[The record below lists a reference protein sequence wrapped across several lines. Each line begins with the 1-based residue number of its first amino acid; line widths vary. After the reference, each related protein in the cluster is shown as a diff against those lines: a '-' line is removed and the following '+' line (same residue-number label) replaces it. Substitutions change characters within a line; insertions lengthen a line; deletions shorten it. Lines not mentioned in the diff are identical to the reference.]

1 MTLPSSTSRFPAN
14 GLLTIRI
21 QSILYNT
28 PLPNIMRALEYF
40 DNAARV
46 ACESGIARQVTV
58 AYGDCSPN
66 AAFDREELEALLR
79 QVAHLESIHY
89 TRFGENLGHGGGQ
102 NRLFESATSDLLLIA
117 NPDVLAA
124 PTLFIELVDALARAN
139 IGLVEARQLPI
150 EHPKHYDPATGE
162 TSWASMACAL
172 MPAAL
177 FRELGGFDAETFFMY
192 GDDVDFSWRVRL
204 AGFKVIHQASAAVFH
219 DKRLTNEG
227 GSVASAVERYYSA
240 EAGLLLPYKY
250 SRRDLTDNYLEAFAN
265 SGDEYQLKAAKA
277 VQLRL
282 RAGPLPTPIDPD
294 HTVAEFIDGGY
305 GPTRFAP
312 H

>member
-1 MTLPSSTSRFPAN
+1 VNRGDGFDFRTHPGDSPFLPPELHWLCSGCVARQSMTLSSPTSRFTAN
-14 GLLTIRI
+14 GFLTIRI

-28 PLPNIMRALEYF
+28 PLPKIRRALEYF

-46 ACESGIARQVTV
+46 ARERGIARQVTV

-66 AAFDREELEALLR
+66 AAFDRGELDALQR
-79 QVAHLESIHY
+79 QVAHLEAIHY

-124 PTLFIELVDALARAN
+124 PNLLIELVGALARAN
-139 IGLVEARQLPI
+139 VGLVEARQLPI
-150 EHPKHYDPATGE
+150 EHHKHYDQATGE

-177 FRELGGFDAETFFMY
+177 FRELRGFDAGTFFMY

-204 AGFKVIHQASAAVFH
+204 AGFKVVHQPSAVAFH
-219 DKRLTNEG
+219 DKRF
-227 GSVASAVERYYSA
+227 
-240 EAGLLLPYKY
+240 
-250 SRRDLTDNYLEAFAN
+250 D
-265 SGDEYQLKAAKA
+265 Q
-277 VQLRL
+277 
-282 RAGPLPTPIDPD
+282 
-294 HTVAEFIDGGY
+294 
-305 GPTRFAP
+305 
-312 H
+312 

>member
-66 AAFDREELEALLR
+66 AAFDREELEALLW

-124 PTLFIELVDALARAN
+124 PTLFI
-139 IGLVEARQLPI
+139 
-150 EHPKHYDPATGE
+150 
-162 TSWASMACAL
+162 
-172 MPAAL
+172 
-177 FRELGGFDAETFFMY
+177 
-192 GDDVDFSWRVRL
+192 
-204 AGFKVIHQASAAVFH
+204 
-219 DKRLTNEG
+219 
-227 GSVASAVERYYSA
+227 
-240 EAGLLLPYKY
+240 
-250 SRRDLTDNYLEAFAN
+250 
-265 SGDEYQLKAAKA
+265 
-277 VQLRL
+277 
-282 RAGPLPTPIDPD
+282 
-294 HTVAEFIDGGY
+294 
-305 GPTRFAP
+305 
-312 H
+312 